1 MKKKTAML
9 LILILAVVGV
19 GGYAYYS
26 SVQREK
32 ARIELEA
39 KKALVAEWANKVYPG
54 VVIDGVDFSGLTL
67 EEAKTKFE
75 SEILDVIEGKTV
87 KVDVLDKEYSFTYD
101 KLNIKVDEESILE
114 EAMDFG
120 KDLEFEDQV
129 AYLKAPE
136 GTEIK
141 VEFSHDAAY
150 VDEFV
155 TGIITENTQEAKDA
169 TLSRKDGAFIVTE
182 SLNGQ
187 ALDAEKLK
195 ADVIAAIEPG
205 LEDPAEIVA
214 EVAVTEPA
222 VKAETLRKINGVLA
236 SYTTDYSSSIANRKF
251 NVALAAK
258 KISGTLLMPGE
269 VISYNKSIGS
279 ISVAAGFKEAGIF
292 VGNKVESGIGGGV
305 CQISS
310 TLYQAGVRAGLGV
323 VERRNHSMKVSYLPV
338 GFDATVYA
346 PYTDLKLQNN
356 YNSPIYITSYGDG
369 KKANVTV
376 YGNVDEMGGKS
387 YNFVTDVY
395 AVLNPKTEYI
405 DDPTLEVG
413 TNVVEQNAVTGY
425 KVKVYLQTIIGGKVV
440 STDMISSDSYKVV
453 NKIVRR
459 GTKPAPVVTPVE
471 TPEEPQPTEAPVTP

>member
-1 MKKKTAML
+1 ML
-9 LILILAVVGV
+9 G
-19 GGYAYYS
+19 
-26 SVQREK
+26 
-32 ARIELEA
+32 
-39 KKALVAEWANKVYPG
+39 
-54 VVIDGVDFSGLTL
+54 
-67 EEAKTKFE
+67 
-75 SEILDVIEGKTV
+75 
-87 KVDVLDKEYSFTYD
+87 KEYSFTYD
-101 KLNIKVDEESILE
+101 KLDITIDEESILK

-120 KDLEFEDQV
+120 KDLEFEEQV
-129 AYLKAPE
+129 EYLKAPA

-141 VEFSHDAAY
+141 VEFGHNAAY

-155 TGIITENTQEAKDA
+155 TGIVTENTQEAKDA
-169 TLSRKDGAFIVTE
+169 TLTRKDGTFTVTE
-182 SLNGQ
+182 SQNGQ
-187 ALDAEKLK
+187 TLDAEKLK
-195 ADVIAAIEPG
+195 ASVIAAIEPG
-205 LEDPAEIVA
+205 LSDPAAITA
-214 EVAVTEPA
+214 EVALTEPK
-222 VKAETLRKINGVLA
+222 VKAESLKKINGVLA

-258 KISGTLLMPGE
+258 KISGTLLLPGE
-269 VISYNKSIGS
+269 IISYNKSIGS

-292 VGNKVESGIGGGV
+292 VGNKVESGVGGGV

-323 VERRNHSMKVSYLPV
+323 VERRNHSMKVAYLPV

-356 YNSPIYITSYGDG
+356 YNSPIYITAYGDG

-376 YGNVDEMGGKS
+376 YGNVDEMNGKS

-425 KVKVYLQTIIGGKVV
+425 KVKVYLQTIVGGKVV

-471 TPEEPQPTEAPVTP
+471 TPGEPQPTEAPVTP

>member
-32 ARIELEA
+32 ARLELEA
-39 KKALVAEWANKVYPG
+39 KQALVAEWANKVYPG
-54 VVIDGVDFSGLTL
+54 VVIDGIDFSGLTL

-75 SEILDVIEGKTV
+75 REILDVIEGKTV
-87 KVDVLDKEYSFTYD
+87 KVDVLGKEYSFTYD
-101 KLNIKVDEESILE
+101 KLNIGIDKESIIE

-120 KDLEFEDQV
+120 KDMEFEEQV
-129 AYLKAPE
+129 AYLKAPS

-141 VEFSHDAAY
+141 VEFTHDAAY

-155 TGIITENTQEAKDA
+155 NQIITENTQEAKDA
-169 TLSRKDGAFIVTE
+169 TLSRKDGEFIVTE

-195 ADVIAAIEPG
+195 ADVVAAIEPG
-205 LEDPAEIVA
+205 LEDPAEVAA
-214 EVAVTEPA
+214 EVAVMEPA

-279 ISVAAGFKEAGIF
+279 ISIAAGFKEAGIF

-356 YNSPIYITSYGDG
+356 YDSPIYISAYGDG

-440 STDMISSDSYKVV
+440 STDMISNDSYKVSQQD
-453 NKIVRR
+453 NQK
-459 GTKPAPVVTPVE
+459 GN
-471 TPEEPQPTEAPVTP
+471 EASPGSYSGSAGAD